1 MELNGQILLAD
12 DEEPFARNTVKLFEK
27 HGYACDWAPDA
38 ATAMGRLKEQPY
50 DVVVADIRMPGNP
63 QLEFIHEISSWDE
76 RPPVILIT
84 GYPSMESAVD
94 AVGLPVVAYL
104 IKPFEFDELLSRVQ
118 DAQKFKWARNAVATA
133 READTRWREE
143 LDKVEAGLPDGREAG
158 APVPVEALVELTMRR
173 AYDSLKSLHELNR
186 MMASP
191 GSAADM
197 CEMVGCPRL
206 GELKAVIEETVDTL
220 EETKSSFKSRR
231 LKELREKL
239 ETVLK
244 NMQQ

>member
-38 ATAMGRLKEQPY
+38 NEAMGRLKQQPY

-63 QLEFIHEISSWDE
+63 ELEFIHEISTWDE

-84 GYPSMESAVD
+84 GYPSMESAVE

-104 IKPFEFDELLSRVQ
+104 IKPFEFDELLARVQ
-118 DAQKFKWARNAVATA
+118 DAQKFKWAKRAVETA
-133 READTRWREE
+133 RDADDAWRKE
-143 LDKVEAGLPDGREAG
+143 LERVEAEIPDGRAAG
-158 APVPVEALVELTMRR
+158 APVPVDALVELTIRR

-186 MMASP
+186 MMATQ
-191 GSAADM
+191 GKGADM

-206 GELKAVIEETVDTL
+206 GELKAVIVEAVDTL

-231 LKELREKL
+231 IKELREKL
-239 ETVLK
+239 EIVLS
-244 NMQQ
+244 NMQH

>member
-12 DEEPFARNTVKLFEK
+12 DEEPFARSTVKLFEK

-38 ATAMGRLKEQPY
+38 ATALGRLKEQPY

-63 QLEFIHEISSWDE
+63 QLEFIREISRWDD

-104 IKPFEFDELLSRVQ
+104 IKPFEFDELLSRVR
-118 DAQKFKWARNAVATA
+118 DAQKFKWAKRAVNAA
-133 READTRWREE
+133 REAENQWRVE
-143 LDKVEAGLPDGREAG
+143 LDRVEEGLPDGREAG
-158 APVPVEALVELTMRR
+158 APVPVDALVDLTIRR
-173 AYDSLKSLHELNR
+173 AYDSLKSLQELNR
-186 MMASP
+186 VVSSP
-191 GSAADM
+191 GSANDL
-197 CEMVGCPRL
+197 CELVGCPRL
-206 GELKAVIEETVDTL
+206 GELKAVIQEAVDTL

-231 LKELREKL
+231 IKELREKL
-239 ETVLK
+239 ETVLT
-244 NMQQ
+244 NMRH

>member
-1 MELNGQILLAD
+1 MELHGQILLAD

-63 QLEFIHEISSWDE
+63 QLEFIHEISRWDD

-104 IKPFEFDELLSRVQ
+104 IKPFEFDELLSRVR
-118 DAQKFKWARNAVATA
+118 DAQKFKWAKRAVETA
-133 READTRWREE
+133 REVDDRWRTELERVEE
-143 LDKVEAGLPDGREAG
+143 GLPDGREAG
-158 APVPVEALVELTMRR
+158 APVPVDALVDLTLRR

-186 MMASP
+186 LVAKP
-191 GSAADM
+191 GAGTDM
-197 CEMVGCPRL
+197 CELVGCPRL
-206 GELKAVIEETVDTL
+206 GELKAVIEEAVDTL

-231 LKELREKL
+231 IKELREKL
-239 ETVLK
+239 ETVLT
-244 NMQQ
+244 NMRH

>member
-12 DEEPFARNTVKLFEK
+12 DEEPFARSTVKLFEK

-38 ATAMGRLKEQPY
+38 ATAMGHLKAQSY

-63 QLEFIHEISSWDE
+63 QLEFIHEISRWDD

-104 IKPFEFDELLSRVQ
+104 IKPFEFDELLGRVR
-118 DAQKFKWARNAVATA
+118 DAQKLKWAKRAVEAARAT
-133 READTRWREE
+133 DNQWREE
-143 LDKVEAGLPDGREAG
+143 LERVEQGLPDGREAG
-158 APVPVEALVELTMRR
+158 APVPVDTLVELTIRR
-173 AYDSLKSLHELNR
+173 AYDSLKSLHDLNR
-186 MMASP
+186 VMASP
-191 GSAADM
+191 GGSADM
-197 CEMVGCPRL
+197 CELVGCPRL
-206 GELKAVIEETVDTL
+206 GELKAVIKEAVDTL

-231 LKELREKL
+231 IKELREKL
-239 ETVLK
+239 ETVLT
-244 NMQQ
+244 NMRH